1 MKVWL
6 GRAAFAAIVVFGA
19 ARADAQITTVM
30 DPPKRVDPK
39 QQAAAKRQEVV
50 QDSIARVTMTGMKE
64 WVDSAAAALAVRPD
78 TTATP
83 ASASGSSAA
92 QRQQAPQRTDSATA
106 APNRQAAPT
115 EFRDGARA
123 PNTGTP
129 VPTVALVGAV
139 MMLLGVALRV
149 RPRRTEVRAQ
159 RR

>member
-1 MKVWL
+1 MKASL
-6 GRAAFAAIVVFGA
+6 GRAAFAAMVVLGA

-30 DPPKRVDPK
+30 EPPKRVDAK
-39 QQAAAKRQEVV
+39 QQAAAKREEVA

-64 WVDSAAAALAVRPD
+64 WVDSAATALAVRPD

-83 ASASGSSAA
+83 ASDSGSSAA
-92 QRQQAPQRTDSATA
+92 QRQAPQRGDSATA

-123 PNTGTP
+123 PSTGTP
-129 VPTVALVGAV
+129 VPTVALVGAIMV
-139 MMLLGVALRV
+139 LFGVALRS

>member
-1 MKVWL
+1 MKAWL

-19 ARADAQITTVM
+19 ARADAQITTLM
-30 DPPKRVDPK
+30 DQPKRVDAK
-39 QQAAAKRQEVV
+39 QQAAAKREEVV
-50 QDSIARVTMTGMKE
+50 QDSIARVTITGMKE
-64 WVDSAAAALAVRPD
+64 WVDSAATALAVRPD

-83 ASASGSSAA
+83 ASDSASSAA
-92 QRQQAPQRTDSATA
+92 QRRQAPQRTDSATA

-123 PNTGTP
+123 PDTGTP

-139 MMLLGVALRV
+139 MVLLGVVLRT
-149 RPRRTEVRAQ
+149 RPRRTAVRAQ

>member
-1 MKVWL
+1 MKAWL

-39 QQAAAKRQEVV
+39 QQAAAKREEVV

-64 WVDSAAAALAVRPD
+64 WVDSAATALAVRPD

-83 ASASGSSAA
+83 ASTSASSAA
-92 QRQQAPQRTDSATA
+92 QAQHAPQRMDSATA

-139 MMLLGVALRV
+139 MVLLGVALRA
-149 RPRRTEVRAQ
+149 RPRRTEVRVP

>member
-1 MKVWL
+1 MKAWL

-39 QQAAAKRQEVV
+39 QQAAAKREEVV

-64 WVDSAAAALAVRPD
+64 WVDSAATALAVRPD
-78 TTATP
+78 TTAAP
-83 ASASGSSAA
+83 ASNSVSSAA
-92 QRQQAPQRTDSATA
+92 QAQQPPQRTDSTTA
-106 APNRQAAPT
+106 ARNRQAAPT

-139 MMLLGVALRV
+139 LVLLGVALRA
-149 RPRRTEVRAQ
+149 RPRRTEVRVP

>member
-1 MKVWL
+1 MKAWL
-6 GRAAFAAIVVFGA
+6 GRAAFAAIVVFGT

-30 DPPKRVDPK
+30 DPPKRVDVK
-39 QQAAAKRQEVV
+39 QQAAAKREEVV

-64 WVDSAAAALAVRPD
+64 WVDSAATALAVRPD

-83 ASASGSSAA
+83 TSASGSSAA
-92 QRQQAPQRTDSATA
+92 QARPGAQRTDTATA
-106 APNRQAAPT
+106 TPNKQAPPT

-139 MMLLGVALRV
+139 MVLLGVALRM
-149 RPRRTEVRAQ
+149 RPRRAEVLAQ

>member
-1 MKVWL
+1 MKAWL

-39 QQAAAKRQEVV
+39 QQAAAKREEVV

-64 WVDSAAAALAVRPD
+64 WVDSAATALAVRPD

-83 ASASGSSAA
+83 ASDSASSAA
-92 QRQQAPQRTDSATA
+92 QGRQASQRTDSATA

-123 PNTGTP
+123 PDTGTP

-139 MMLLGVALRV
+139 MVLLGVALRG
-149 RPRRTEVRAQ
+149 RPRPTEARVQSR
-159 RR
+159 

>member
-1 MKVWL
+1 MKAWL
-6 GRAAFAAIVVFGA
+6 GRAAFAAIVVLGA

-39 QQAAAKRQEVV
+39 QQAAAKREEVV

-64 WVDSAAAALAVRPD
+64 WVDSAATALAVRPD

-83 ASASGSSAA
+83 ASDSASAA
-92 QRQQAPQRTDSATA
+92 AQGRQASQRTDSATA

-123 PNTGTP
+123 PDTGTP

-139 MMLLGVALRV
+139 MVLLGVALRA
-149 RPRRTEVRAQ
+149 RPRPTEARA
-159 RR
+159 RRR

>member
-1 MKVWL
+1 MKAWL
-6 GRAAFAAIVVFGA
+6 GRAAFAAIVIFGA

-39 QQAAAKRQEVV
+39 QQAAAKREEVV

-64 WVDSAAAALAVRPD
+64 WVDSAATALAVRPD

-83 ASASGSSAA
+83 ASDSASAA
-92 QRQQAPQRTDSATA
+92 AQGRQASQRTDSATA

-123 PNTGTP
+123 PDTGTP

-139 MMLLGVALRV
+139 MVLFGVALRA
-149 RPRRTEVRAQ
+149 RPRPTEARVR